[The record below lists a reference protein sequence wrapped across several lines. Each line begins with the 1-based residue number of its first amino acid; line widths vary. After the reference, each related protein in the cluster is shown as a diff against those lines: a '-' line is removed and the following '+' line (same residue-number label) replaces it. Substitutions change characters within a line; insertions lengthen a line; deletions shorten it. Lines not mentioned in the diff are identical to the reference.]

1 MLLDWLAKLKR
12 SITNV
17 LLIGDMEYYFMYPSM
32 CCQSNIYN
40 IVEEPGRMYLPGT
53 LELLTFIIKLLVFMG
68 QTFAN
73 EKSFR
78 SSRDSVLRSY
88 VYTLMIVFACDI

>member
-1 MLLDWLAKLKR
+1 MLLDWLIKLKR

-17 LLIGDMEYYFMYPSM
+17 LFIGDTECFMYPSM

-53 LELLTFIIKLLVFMG
+53 LELLTFIIQLLVFKG

-73 EKSFR
+73 EKS
-78 SSRDSVLRSY
+78 SRKFQIHKFLGFS
-88 VYTLMIVFACDI
+88 A